1 MKCHAANVK
10 TQHANMQEQTLPCSS
25 DASTVNMEHCRQEN
39 DADYA

>member
-1 MKCHAANVK
+1 MKWNAENAK

-25 DASTVNMEHCRQEN
+25 DVSTVNMEHCRQEN